1 MLHPWRVDPRQ
12 LIFLSSHG
20 QAPDPPIGFGP
31 CPTSGPAFAGGGGG
45 GGSGNRLGSPEL
57 PEAGPCSRFCRIQ
70 SGGGVLGGCGS
81 SGRLVASLGVG
92 AATMPLPSP
101 YSSLVMVRSS
111 GFSVCIS
118 SGIGVTDS
126 EASLS
131 VSAPPKH
138 SSSLGSTG
146 SAPRGGDTG
155 FASR

>member
-12 LIFLSSHG
+12 LIILSSHG

-57 PEAGPCSRFCRIQ
+57 PEPGPCSRFCRIQ

-101 YSSLVMVRSS
+101 YSSLVMVGSS

-126 EASLS
+126 EAF
-131 VSAPPKH
+131 P
-138 SSSLGSTG
+138 LGFCPFKALLVFGLHRLGVTWWGHRFS
-146 SAPRGGDTG
+146 
-155 FASR
+155 

>member
-12 LIFLSSHG
+12 LIILSSHG

-101 YSSLVMVRSS
+101 YSSLVMVGSS

-126 EASLS
+126 EAF
-131 VSAPPKH
+131 P
-138 SSSLGSTG
+138 LGFCPFKALLVFGLHRLGVTWWGHRFS
-146 SAPRGGDTG
+146 
-155 FASR
+155 